1 MSRQL
6 SRRILIK
13 SAAVGSAAIL
23 VGYDPRARSWITAA
37 QAGTSSFKGVPE
49 LDGVLLLDDASRKA
63 IAVDRGNLFHR
74 IPAAVLKPGSVQDVV
89 RMVQYANRHALR
101 IVMRGQ
107 GHSRYGQSQAEA
119 GIVIDSS
126 TLNAVHPPAHD
137 SVDAAPGASWGEVAR
152 TTLASNLTP
161 PVFADTMTLTVGG
174 TLSVGGLG
182 NTSQHFGAQVDNAT
196 ELDVVTGDGRLV
208 TCSLQRE
215 SELFNMVLAGLGQ
228 CGIIVRARIRLV
240 PAPGGVVLHNLVYDD
255 LEAYISDQKRIVME
269 GRFDHQW
276 GTASRK
282 RNGPW
287 SFTIQLGKLYTA
299 PEEPNLLPLEEGLR
313 FRSRAEP
320 VRLSYSQYLH
330 RFDARNADE
339 IASGRASRPTPNIAV
354 WIPAS
359 AIKDYV
365 ARILPMSSDVAGV
378 DLFSFWPLKTRRFT
392 RPLFKVPDEEI
403 MFSIWMNRSVAPDDP
418 AALSA
423 MLASNR
429 SLLEQ
434 MTAVGGKAYRQYG
447 MVISQNEW
455 VEHFGPEVWRRFS
468 AAKKKFDPNRVLTP
482 GPEIFH

>member
-1 MSRQL
+1 MTKQS
-6 SRRILIK
+6 SRRTFIK
-13 SAAVGSAAIL
+13 SAAAGSLAIL
-23 VGYDPRARSWITAA
+23 GYDPRARSWITAA
-37 QAGTSSFKGVPE
+37 QAQTSSFKSVPK
-49 LDGVLLLDDASRKA
+49 LDGVLLFDEASRNA
-63 IAVDRGNLFHR
+63 MAVDRGNLFHR
-74 IPAAVLKPGSVQDVV
+74 IPAAVLKPGSVEDVV
-89 RMVQYANRHALR
+89 KMVQYANQYSLK

-126 TLNAVHPPAHD
+126 TLNAIQPPAND
-137 SVDAAPGASWGEVAR
+137 SVDAGPGAFWGDVAK
-152 TTLASNLTP
+152 TTLAKNLTP

-215 SELFNMVLAGLGQ
+215 SELFNMVIAGLGQ

-240 PAPGGVVLHNLVYDD
+240 PAPRGVVLHNLVYDD
-255 LEAYISDQKRIVME
+255 LETYISDQKRIAME
-269 GRFDHQW
+269 GRFDHQY

-287 SFTIQLGKLYTA
+287 SFTMQLGKFYTQ
-299 PEEPNLLPLEEGLR
+299 PDEPNLVPLEQGLR
-313 FRSRAEP
+313 FRSQAEP
-320 VRLSYSQYLH
+320 VRLSYSEYLH

-339 IASGRASRPTPNIAV
+339 IASGRASRPTPFLAV

-359 AIKDYV
+359 ATKDYV
-365 ARILPMSSDVAGV
+365 ARILAMSSDVAGA
-378 DLFSFWPLKTRRFT
+378 DSFSFWPLNARRFK

-403 MFSIWMNRSVAPDDP
+403 FFSIWMIRSVAPNDP

-429 SLLEQ
+429 SLRQQ
-434 MTAVGGKAYRQYG
+434 MTVVGGKDYRQYG
-447 MVISQNEW
+447 MLIPQAEW
-455 VEHFGPEVWRRFS
+455 VEHFGPDVWRRFS
-468 AAKKKFDPNRVLTP
+468 DAKKKFDPNKVLTP

>member
-1 MSRQL
+1 MTKQS
-6 SRRILIK
+6 SRRTFIK
-13 SAAVGSAAIL
+13 SAAAGSLAIL
-23 VGYDPRARSWITAA
+23 GYDPRVRSWITAA
-37 QAGTSSFKGVPE
+37 QAQTSSFKSVPK
-49 LDGVLLLDDASRKA
+49 LDGVLLFDEASRNA

-74 IPAAVLKPGSVQDVV
+74 IPAAVLKPGSVEDVV
-89 RMVQYANRHALR
+89 KMVQYANQYSLK

-126 TLNAVHPPAHD
+126 TLNAIQPPAND
-137 SVDAAPGASWGEVAR
+137 SVDAGPGAFWGDVAK
-152 TTLASNLTP
+152 TTLAKNLTP

-208 TCSLQRE
+208 TCSPQRE

-240 PAPGGVVLHNLVYDD
+240 PAPRSVVLHNLVYDD
-255 LEAYISDQKRIVME
+255 LETYISDQKRIAME
-269 GRFDHQW
+269 GRFDHQY

-287 SFTIQLGKLYTA
+287 SFTMQLGKFYTQ
-299 PEEPNLLPLEEGLR
+299 PDEPNLVPLEQGLR
-313 FRSRAEP
+313 FRSQAEP
-320 VRLSYSQYLH
+320 VRLSYSEYLH

-339 IASGRASRPTPNIAV
+339 IASGRAARPTPNIVV

-359 AIKDYV
+359 ATKDYV
-365 ARILPMSSDVAGV
+365 SPILAMSSDVAGV
-378 DLFSFWPLKTRRFT
+378 DLFSFWPLNTRRFT
-392 RPLFKVPDEEI
+392 RPLFRVPNEEI
-403 MFSIWMNRSVAPDDP
+403 VFSIWLFRSVAPNDP
-418 AALSA
+418 AAVSA
-423 MLASNR
+423 MLASNH
-429 SLLEQ
+429 SLLQQ
-434 MTAVGGKAYRQYG
+434 MTVVGGKDYRQYG
-447 MVISQNEW
+447 MVLSQAEW
-455 VEHFGPEVWRRFS
+455 VEHFGPDVWRRFS
-468 AAKKKFDPNRVLTP
+468 DAKKKFDPNKVLTP